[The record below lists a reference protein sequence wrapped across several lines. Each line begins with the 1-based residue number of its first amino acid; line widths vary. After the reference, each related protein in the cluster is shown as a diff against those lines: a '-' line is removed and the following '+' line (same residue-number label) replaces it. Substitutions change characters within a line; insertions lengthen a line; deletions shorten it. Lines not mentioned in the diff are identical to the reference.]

1 MKQQNRCF
9 ANSNF
14 ELRREV
20 EVILPAS
27 AISYT
32 KKQFILFLGRGLFL
46 RPPSSSQ
53 HWHPPLHRDLVHH
66 LSPWPSGACRPTR
79 TSARPCGRKR
89 RRRAL
94 LPPKRCARAHSSTGG
109 PAHVRSSPGEGG
121 EEEVTNCQCVVSTH
135 LFSGAAALVSRLPC
149 SVLTRLLVDF
159 TSCADPVGRIGSA
172 GRVLCQRP

>member
-89 RRRAL
+89 RVVL
-94 LPPKRCARAHSSTGG
+94 SFLPNDVHELTAQP
-109 PAHVRSSPGEGG
+109 
-121 EEEVTNCQCVVSTH
+121 VVPRTC
-135 LFSGAAALVSRLPC
+135 ALVRVRAARRRSPTASASLVPTSSLGLQLLSPDSPAPC
-149 SVLTRLLVDF
+149 
-159 TSCADPVGRIGSA
+159 
-172 GRVLCQRP
+172 